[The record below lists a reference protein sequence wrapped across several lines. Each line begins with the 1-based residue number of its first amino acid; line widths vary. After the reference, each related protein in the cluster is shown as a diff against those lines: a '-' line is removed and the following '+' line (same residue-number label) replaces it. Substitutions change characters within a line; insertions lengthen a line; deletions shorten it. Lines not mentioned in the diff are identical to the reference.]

1 MHVFSTC
8 VCVGERKRESEVWK
22 RDHDTGKEWTCE
34 HVERERMYET
44 SVTEMSMLD
53 SKASLMGLD
62 ECA

>member
-1 MHVFSTC
+1 MNM
-8 VCVGERKRESEVWK
+8 
-22 RDHDTGKEWTCE
+22 WTRG
-34 HVERERMYET
+34 ERERMYET